1 MVVISNYCFWYAESF
16 KKWYFLKVLSQ
27 LGSNVAGMV
36 FVVFSTLIA
45 PFILIRQIHCRHGQF
60 VILNHGCPF
69 PNLLWKYETD
79 WNQAL
84 HKHKF
89 IISFWFGEKHGR
101 HGKFILIGWNFQ
113 NLWNNTSNWN
123 WFAVWYNIVR
133 SSFSFD
139 PTKQYCSHVPFL
151 ILNGWNI
158 IENLLW
164 NCYVTWN

>member
-1 MVVISNYCFWYAESF
+1 MIFSKSTKPIGIKCCMNGFCSVLYTDCSFHFDSANTLSPRAIRYSES
-16 KKWYFLKVLSQ
+16 W
-27 LGSNVAGMV
+27 M
-36 FVVFSTLIA
+36 
-45 PFILIRQIHCRHGQF
+45 
-60 VILNHGCPF
+60 PF

-158 IENLLW
+158 IKNLLW